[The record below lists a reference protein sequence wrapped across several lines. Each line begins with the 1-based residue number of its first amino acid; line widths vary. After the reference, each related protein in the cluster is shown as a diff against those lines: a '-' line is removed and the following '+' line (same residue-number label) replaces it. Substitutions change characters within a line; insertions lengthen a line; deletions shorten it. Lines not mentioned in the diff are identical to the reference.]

1 MPINGRSIAELPAAA
16 KRLTQH
22 IHLYIYIKLHQY
34 TLPKTERLYL
44 RESISDLFANGAS
57 FTAFPY
63 RIVYIVKDE
72 AEDNNTPSADRQG
85 RCAIMAIA
93 PKKRFKH
100 AVDRNRVKRLTREA
114 YRLQKL
120 PLLAKL
126 EENNKKMEV
135 AFLYV
140 DNKHISFDET
150 YAIIGRA
157 IKRLIR
163 SVNS

>member
-1 MPINGRSIAELPAAA
+1 M
-16 KRLTQH
+16 
-22 IHLYIYIKLHQY
+22 HQY

-44 RESISDLFANGAS
+44 RESISELFANGLS

-63 RIVYIVKDE
+63 RVVYLIKDE
-72 AEDNNTPSADRQG
+72 PAEKNPRQG

-93 PKKRFKH
+93 PKKRFKY

-120 PLLAKL
+120 PLIAKL
-126 EENNKKMEV
+126 EEVHKEMEV

-140 DNKHISFDET
+140 DNKHITFDET
-150 YAIIGRA
+150 HAILGRA
-157 IKRLIR
+157 INRLIR
-163 SVNS
+163 SIATQ

>member
-1 MPINGRSIAELPAAA
+1 M
-16 KRLTQH
+16 
-22 IHLYIYIKLHQY
+22 HQY

-44 RESISDLFANGAS
+44 RESISELFANGAS

-63 RIVYIVKDE
+63 RVVYLLKEENAAD
-72 AEDNNTPSADRQG
+72 APSLTPSDARQG

-100 AVDRNRVKRLTREA
+100 AVDRNHVKRLTREA

-120 PLLAKL
+120 PLLASL
-126 EENNKKMEV
+126 EACHKQLMV

-150 YAIIGRA
+150 YAILGRA
-157 IKRLIR
+157 ISRLVKTIEK
-163 SVNS
+163 S

>member
-1 MPINGRSIAELPAAA
+1 MPFHGRCTSALPSGE
-16 KRLTQH
+16 
-22 IHLYIYIKLHQY
+22 YVIYTMHQF

-44 RESISDLFANGAS
+44 RESISELFANGAS

-63 RIVYIVKDE
+63 RVVYLIKEE
-72 AEDNNTPSADRQG
+72 AMAEAPSSPQNELRQG

-120 PLLAKL
+120 PLLSTL
-126 EENNKKMEV
+126 EARHKQLMV

-150 YAIIGRA
+150 YAILGKA
-157 IKRLIR
+157 ITRLVKIIEK
-163 SVNS
+163 S

>member
-1 MPINGRSIAELPAAA
+1 M
-16 KRLTQH
+16 
-22 IHLYIYIKLHQY
+22 HQF

-44 RESISDLFANGAS
+44 RESISELFANGAS

-63 RIVYIVKDE
+63 RVVYLIKEE
-72 AEDNNTPSADRQG
+72 AMAEAPSSPQNELRQG

-120 PLLAKL
+120 PLLSTL
-126 EENNKKMEV
+126 EARHKQLMV

-150 YAIIGRA
+150 YVILGKAIT
-157 IKRLIR
+157 RLVKIIEK
-163 SVNS
+163 S